1 MTTQIRQG
9 DPLRIGLCGFG
20 VVGQGVWKH
29 LHARRREL
37 DQRLGT
43 SLAIGRI
50 AVRDPK
56 KERGIPLP
64 DGLVTT
70 DPMILATDPDLPII
84 CELMGGTGVARDVT
98 LAALRAGK
106 IVVTANKA
114 LLSEFGPEIFAAAR
128 SGGGH
133 ILFEA
138 SVGGGIPIIKA
149 LREGLVANRF
159 PLIYGIL
166 NGTCNYILTRMEAEG
181 LPYAE
186 ILIEAKRLGYA
197 EAEEALDVDG
207 WDSAHK
213 AAILAFLAHGTWVG
227 LDDMVVDGIRRISL
241 DDFAFARRFGMSIK
255 LLAVITRNFDT
266 NDLSISVRPTLL
278 PDRLVMANV
287 NEVYNGVCVAGD
299 VVGTTLYIGRGAG
312 QDATASAVIG
322 DLADAATVLLGGKS
336 PLLPDEAPSL
346 IADGD
351 DPLCITSPEKLESR
365 YYLRLTVKDAPGVL
379 AQVSAS
385 MAAHQVSIGSVLQ
398 KESDQLDCAALILT
412 THMTNEEAI
421 RKTVRDLEAMPVV
434 LDTPVLLRIADF
446 ED

>member
-1 MTTQIRQG
+1 MTTQQRQS
-9 DPLRIGLCGFG
+9 DPLKIGLCGFG

-29 LHARRREL
+29 LHARRTEL
-37 DQRLGT
+37 EQRLGS
-43 SLAIGRI
+43 SLEIARI
-50 AVRDPK
+50 AVRDPGK
-56 KERGIPLP
+56 DRGIPLP
-64 DGLVTT
+64 EGLVTT
-70 DPMILATDPDLPII
+70 DPLDLATDPDLGII
-84 CELMGGTGVARDVT
+84 CELIGGTGVAREIT
-98 LAALRAGK
+98 LAALKAGK

-114 LLSEFGPEIFAAAR
+114 LLSEHGPEIFAAAR
-128 SGGGH
+128 DGGGH

-138 SVGGGIPIIKA
+138 SVAGGIPIIKA

-159 PLIYGIL
+159 SLIYGIL
-166 NGTCNYILTRMEAEG
+166 NGTCNYILTRMESEG
-181 LPYAE
+181 LPYAD
-186 ILIEAKRLGYA
+186 ILVEAKRMGYA
-197 EAEEALDVDG
+197 EADEALDVDG

-227 LDDMVVDGIRRISL
+227 LEDMVVDGIRRISP

-255 LLAVITRNFDT
+255 LLAVIKRDFES

-287 NEVYNGVCVAGD
+287 NEVYNGVCVTGD

-346 IADGD
+346 IADGSE
-351 DPLCITSPEKLESR
+351 PLCVTPPEKLESR

-379 AQVSAS
+379 AKVSAS
-385 MAAHQVSIGSVLQ
+385 MAAHEVSIGSVLQ
-398 KESDQLDCAALILT
+398 KESDQPGCAALILT
-412 THMTNEEAI
+412 THLTNEEAI
-421 RKTVRDLEAMPVV
+421 RRTVEDLETMPVV
-434 LDTPVLLRIADF
+434 AESPVLLRIADF

>member
-1 MTTQIRQG
+1 MTTQAENG
-9 DPLRIGLCGFG
+9 DSIRIGLCGFG

-37 DQRLGT
+37 NQRLGA
-43 SLAIGRI
+43 SLEISRI
-50 AVRDPK
+50 AVRDPARD
-56 KERGIPLP
+56 RGIPLP

-70 DPMILATDPDLPII
+70 DPMAVATDPTLPIV

-98 LAALRAGK
+98 LAALEAGK

-114 LLSEFGPEIFAAAR
+114 LLSEYGPEIYTAAR
-128 SGGGH
+128 TGGGH

-159 PLIYGIL
+159 SLIYGIL

-186 ILIEAKRLGYA
+186 ILTEAKRLGYA
-197 EAEEALDVDG
+197 EAEESLDVDG
-207 WDSAHK
+207 WDTAHK
-213 AAILAFLAHGTWVG
+213 ATILAFLAHGTWVR
-227 LDDMVVDGIRRISL
+227 LEDMAVDGIRRISPE
-241 DDFAFARRFGMSIK
+241 DFAFARRFGMSIK

-266 NDLSISVRPTLL
+266 NDLSVSVRPTLL
-278 PDRLVMANV
+278 PERLVMANV
-287 NEVYNGVCVAGD
+287 NEVYNGVCVTGD

-336 PLLPDEAPSL
+336 PLLPDEAPWL
-346 IADGD
+346 ISNQEE
-351 DPLCITSPEKLESR
+351 PLRITPAQFLESR
-365 YYLRLTVKDAPGVL
+365 YYLRLTVKDTPGVL
-379 AQVSAS
+379 AQVAATMAS
-385 MAAHQVSIGSVLQ
+385 HLVSIGSVLQ
-398 KESDQLDCAALILT
+398 KESGQPDCAALILT
-412 THMTNEEAI
+412 THVTNEEAI
-421 RKTVRDLEAMPVV
+421 RKTVRDLQAMSAV
-434 LDTPVLLRIADF
+434 LDEPVLLRIAEF

>member
-1 MTTQIRQG
+1 MTTQTEDGSPI
-9 DPLRIGLCGFG
+9 RIGLCGFG

-29 LHARRREL
+29 LHARQREL
-37 DQRLGT
+37 DQRLGA
-43 SLAIGRI
+43 SLEITRI
-50 AVRDPK
+50 AVREPGKD
-56 KERGIPLP
+56 RGIPLP
-64 DGLVTT
+64 TELVTT
-70 DPMILATDPDLPII
+70 DPMSLATDPDLAII
-84 CELMGGTGVARDVT
+84 CELMGGTGVARDIT
-98 LAALRAGK
+98 LAALEAGK

-114 LLSEFGPEIFAAAR
+114 LLSEYGPEVFAAAR

-159 PLIYGIL
+159 RLIYGIL

-186 ILIEAKRLGYA
+186 ILTEAKRLGYA
-197 EAEEALDVDG
+197 EADEGLDVDG
-207 WDSAHK
+207 WDTAHK

-227 LDDMVVDGIRRISL
+227 LDDMVVDGIRRISP

-255 LLAVITRNFDT
+255 LLAVIARNFDT
-266 NDLSISVRPTLL
+266 NDLSVSVRPTLL
-278 PDRLVMANV
+278 PERLVMANV

-322 DLADAATVLLGGKS
+322 DLADAATVVLGGKS
-336 PLLPDEAPSL
+336 SLLPDDAPSL
-346 IADGD
+346 LSDGEE
-351 DPLCITSPEKLESR
+351 PLRITPPENLESR
-365 YYLRLTVKDAPGVL
+365 FYLRLTVLDAPGVL
-379 AQVSAS
+379 AQVAAS

-398 KESDQLDCAALILT
+398 KESDQPDCAALILT
-412 THMTNEEAI
+412 THLTNEDAI

-434 LDTPVLLRIADF
+434 QDAPILLPIAEF